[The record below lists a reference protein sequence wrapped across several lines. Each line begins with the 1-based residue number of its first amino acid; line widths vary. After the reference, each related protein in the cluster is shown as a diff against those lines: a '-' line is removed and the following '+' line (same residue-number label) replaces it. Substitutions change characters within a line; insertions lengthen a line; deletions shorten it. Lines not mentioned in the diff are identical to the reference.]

1 MGHLDQV
8 GVCLD
13 LGHAHVTVG
22 IAEAVATLG
31 ARIASVHVHDNHGM
45 KDEHLWPGDGTIDW
59 PVAVKYL
66 KELHTPPATV
76 LEISQNLPDTMTE
89 IEDRIAKGF
98 ALFD

>member
-1 MGHLDQV
+1 
-8 GVCLD
+8 
-13 LGHAHVTVG
+13 
-22 IAEAVATLG
+22 
-31 ARIASVHVHDNHGM
+31 M